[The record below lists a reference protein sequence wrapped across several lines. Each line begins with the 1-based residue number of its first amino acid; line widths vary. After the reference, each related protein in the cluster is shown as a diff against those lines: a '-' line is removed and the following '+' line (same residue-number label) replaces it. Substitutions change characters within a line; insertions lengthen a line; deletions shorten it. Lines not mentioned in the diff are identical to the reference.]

1 MAFNHRDAQRKKP
14 GRIARQR
21 RVSVGYRPASWGAK
35 RPARKQ
41 AKA

>member
-1 MAFNHRDAQRKKP
+1 MAFNHRDAQRNKP
-14 GRIARQR
+14 ERIARRR
-21 RVSVGYRPASWGAK
+21 RVSFGYRPTSWGAK